1 MKAAAL
7 LLALAL
13 AFACGAESKHDL
25 LSKVERVKTKA
36 ELEQALGA
44 PDERDKMGPVEI
56 WTYTASDGKVTFLI
70 TGETVALQATE

>member
-7 LLALAL
+7 LLLLAL
-13 AFACGAESKHDL
+13 AFGCGSKSKHDL
-25 LSKVERVKTKA
+25 LSKVEQVKTRA

-56 WTYTASDGKVTFLI
+56 WTYEASDGRVTFLI
-70 TGETVALQATE
+70 TGDTVALQATE